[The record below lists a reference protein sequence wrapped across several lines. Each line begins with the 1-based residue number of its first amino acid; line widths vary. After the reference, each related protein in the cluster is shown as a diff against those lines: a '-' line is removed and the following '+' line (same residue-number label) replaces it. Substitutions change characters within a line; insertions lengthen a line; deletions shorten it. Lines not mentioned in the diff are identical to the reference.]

1 MKTMWLGNELSVAT
15 FWFANNTVSCTLDQ
29 FYFEISLFIFVLLP
43 DGLLRVLVRVGE
55 WLVETDEALLEV
67 VDPQAGLLNHP
78 RIPGGQAQGVA
89 SERDAGGAYHRWNE
103 VQVGLRVQQAQLG
116 QVLREELDLAL
127 VCKGAT

>member
-1 MKTMWLGNELSVAT
+1 M
-15 FWFANNTVSCTLDQ
+15 
-29 FYFEISLFIFVLLP
+29 
-43 DGLLRVLVRVGE
+43 RVGE

-78 RIPGGQAQGVA
+78 RIPGGQAKGVA

-116 QVLREELDLAL
+116 QVLREQLDLAL
-127 VCKGAT
+127 VCKGATKVLLYAKYQLSGRVYTSSFSVYLHPSKT